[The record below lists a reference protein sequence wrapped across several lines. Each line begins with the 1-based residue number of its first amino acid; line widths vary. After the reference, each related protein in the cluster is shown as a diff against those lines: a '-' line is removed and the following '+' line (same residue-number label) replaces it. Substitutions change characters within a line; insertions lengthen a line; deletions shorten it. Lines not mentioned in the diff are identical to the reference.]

1 MDLLFL
7 LKGII
12 TGFGM
17 AVPIGPIGIICIRK
31 TLYYGK
37 SQGHIVGLGAAIADL
52 FYGCI
57 AAFGISFIS
66 NFIAHERVW
75 IRVVGGI
82 LLFII
87 GVKTYFAKPKVR
99 DDKITETKGI
109 TSFISVLFLTLSN
122 PLTFFAFIA
131 IFSALGIEKEFEF
144 FSAISLVIGVFIGS
158 FGWFFL
164 LSSFVNRYK
173 NKVSAKGWFW
183 LNKVAGIIIIV
194 SGGIAIGGLFL
205 R

>member
-31 TLYYGK
+31 TLYHGK
-37 SQGHIVGLGAAIADL
+37 AQGQVVGIGAAIADL
-52 FYGCI
+52 FYSCI

-66 NFIAHERVW
+66 NFIAREHVW

-82 LLFII
+82 LLLII
-87 GVKTYFAKPKVR
+87 GIKTFLAKPKVK
-99 DDKITETKGI
+99 DTGIEEAKGL
-109 TSFISVLFLTLSN
+109 TAFVSVLFLTLSN

-131 IFSALGIEKEFEF
+131 IFSALGIEKEFQF
-144 FSAISLVIGVFIGS
+144 LSALSLVAGVFIGS

-173 NKVSAKGWFW
+173 GKVSAKGWFW
-183 LNKVAGIIIIV
+183 LNKVAGIIIIL
-194 SGGIAIGGLFL
+194 SGCIAIGGLFL
-205 R
+205 L

>member
-1 MDLLFL
+1 MDLLYL
-7 LKGII
+7 LKGIL

-31 TLYYGK
+31 TLYHGK
-37 SQGHIVGLGAAIADL
+37 VQGHIVGLGAATADV

-57 AAFGISFIS
+57 AAFGITLIS

-82 LLFII
+82 LLLVI
-87 GVKTYFAKPKVR
+87 GLKTFRAKPKVPSNVS
-99 DDKITETKGI
+99 TEAKGVVSYVS
-109 TSFISVLFLTLSN
+109 TLFLTLSN

-131 IFSALGIEKEFEF
+131 IFSALGIENEFKF
-144 FSAISLVIGVFIGS
+144 FGAFSLVTGVFIGS

-164 LSSFVNRYK
+164 LSSVVNLYK
-173 NKVSAKGWFW
+173 DKVSPKAW
-183 LNKVAGIIIIV
+183 LWINKIAGIVILL
-194 SGGIAIGGLFL
+194 SGSVAIAGIFF